1 MVSHQAL
8 VAHTLSATKHYEIS
22 SDDKVLQFASLS
34 FDVAAEEMFPALL
47 CGASVVLLPER
58 TPAISEFVN
67 YLTKDGITVANLPSA
82 YWHQWVDEL
91 DRLANPLPAPL
102 RLLIVG
108 NEKVSL
114 DRFKRW
120 HGHVGS
126 KVRWLNAYGPTEAIV
141 TATLYE
147 APQGE
152 DDYSDLTSVPIGRPL
167 SNRQIYILDRSL
179 QPVPIGVPGELHIGG
194 VGLARGYL
202 DRPELTKEKFIANP
216 FSADPTSRLY
226 KTGDL
231 ARYLPDGNI
240 EFLGRID
247 DQVKIRGFRIELGE
261 IESVLGQY
269 GAIRQAV
276 VLARED
282 HPGDKRLVAYA
293 VASPGSNPSASELRS
308 YLQQKLPE
316 YMIPSAYLVLD
327 ELPLTPNGKVDR
339 KALPA
344 PDQTRPEL
352 NEAFTAPRT
361 ATEAVLAGIW
371 SEVLKVDKVGIHDNF
386 FDLGGHSLLAVRVAN
401 LIKKRIGRTVRVSSI
416 FQAPTVE
423 RMTSVLHD
431 DEVTTP
437 WSSLV
442 PLQTKGFKPPFF
454 WVHGELS
461 DAYLPRYLDSGQ
473 PLYGLQH
480 QGTDGQRAVYSTVED
495 IAHHYL
501 KEIITVQ
508 PHGPYRL
515 GGNCFGGLV
524 AFEMAKQL
532 QKLEQKVDL
541 LALLNPASRK
551 MGNSKDLS
559 SPIGS
564 VGNDLRH
571 FLTVIPSLRSD
582 NHWDNLPSRVI
593 GRMTGHLLNLA
604 GSAKRA
610 TQIIICKMCERFAV
624 PIPVSLRSLYILEI
638 YRQAIQDYVPRPFQ
652 GNMVLFFGEDVPRH
666 RQVHWCK
673 QSTGSVA
680 IHYVPGDHTTVLQE
694 MNVKVWAGHLATCLE
709 ALELEQS
716 SVKRA
721 VG

>member
-1 MVSHQAL
+1 
-8 VAHTLSATKHYEIS
+8 
-22 SDDKVLQFASLS
+22 
-34 FDVAAEEMFPALL
+34 
-47 CGASVVLLPER
+47 
-58 TPAISEFVN
+58 
-67 YLTKDGITVANLPSA
+67 
-82 YWHQWVDEL
+82 
-91 DRLANPLPAPL
+91 
-102 RLLIVG
+102 
-108 NEKVSL
+108 
-114 DRFKRW
+114 
-120 HGHVGS
+120 
-126 KVRWLNAYGPTEAIV
+126 
-141 TATLYE
+141 
-147 APQGE
+147 
-152 DDYSDLTSVPIGRPL
+152 
-167 SNRQIYILDRSL
+167 
-179 QPVPIGVPGELHIGG
+179 
-194 VGLARGYL
+194 
-202 DRPELTKEKFIANP
+202 
-216 FSADPTSRLY
+216 
-226 KTGDL
+226 
-231 ARYLPDGNI
+231 
-240 EFLGRID
+240 
-247 DQVKIRGFRIELGE
+247 
-261 IESVLGQY
+261 
-269 GAIRQAV
+269 
-276 VLARED
+276 
-282 HPGDKRLVAYA
+282 
-293 VASPGSNPSASELRS
+293 
-308 YLQQKLPE
+308 
-316 YMIPSAYLVLD
+316 
-327 ELPLTPNGKVDR
+327 
-339 KALPA
+339 
-344 PDQTRPEL
+344 
-352 NEAFTAPRT
+352 
-361 ATEAVLAGIW
+361 
-371 SEVLKVDKVGIHDNF
+371 
-386 FDLGGHSLLAVRVAN
+386 
-401 LIKKRIGRTVRVSSI
+401 
-416 FQAPTVE
+416 
-423 RMTSVLHD
+423 
-431 DEVTTP
+431 
-437 WSSLV
+437 
-442 PLQTKGFKPPFF
+442 
-454 WVHGELS
+454 
-461 DAYLPRYLDSGQ
+461 
-473 PLYGLQH
+473 LYGLQH